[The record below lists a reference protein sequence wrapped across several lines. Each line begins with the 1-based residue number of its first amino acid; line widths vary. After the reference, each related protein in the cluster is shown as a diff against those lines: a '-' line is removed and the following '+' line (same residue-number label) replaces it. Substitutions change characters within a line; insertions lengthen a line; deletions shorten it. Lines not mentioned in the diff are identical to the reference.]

1 MKYRKL
7 GRTDISVSVVSLG
20 CWSLISDNTWG
31 SQDRNDSVG
40 AIHAALDAGINFFDT
55 AEGYGHGASEELLSE
70 VLFPSQ
76 PRESVIIASKVG
88 AQGLRPT
95 ELVRHCEDSLS
106 RLKTDY
112 IDLYQIHWP
121 NPDVPISDTLGAL
134 EQLEGEGKIRAVGVS
149 NFGRSYLEEL
159 LDAGRSE
166 SNQLCYNLLW
176 RAIEH
181 EIQPICLEN
190 EMSILCY
197 SSLCQGL
204 LTGKFASADEV
215 PESRARTRLFSK
227 DRLHSRHNQPGCE
240 EETFSAIAGIRAI
253 CESIGRPMG
262 QVALAWLLAQPGVT
276 SVIAGARSADQAGQN
291 ALAAEVELDV
301 EVIEKLDRAT
311 RKVKNYVGSNADVWQ
326 HDSRMER

>member
-7 GRTDISVSVVSLG
+7 GRTDISVSVVCMG
-20 CWSLISDNTWG
+20 CWAIISDNTWG
-31 SQDRNDSVG
+31 NQDESDSVET
-40 AIHAALDAGINFFDT
+40 IHAALDAGINFFDT
-55 AEGYGHGASEELLSE
+55 AEDYGHGASEELLGR
-70 VLFPSQ
+70 VLAEH
-76 PRESVIIASKVG
+76 PRESVVIASKVG

-95 ELVRHCEDSLS
+95 ELVWHCEDSLS

-134 EQLEGEGKIRAVGVS
+134 EQLKSDGKIRAIGVS
-149 NFGRSYLEEL
+149 NFGTSYLDEL
-159 LDAGRSE
+159 LQAGRVE
-166 SNQLCYNLLW
+166 SNQLCYSLLW

-181 EIQPICLEN
+181 EIQPICVAN
-190 EMSILCY
+190 DISILCY

-204 LTGKFASADEV
+204 LTGKFTSADEV

-227 DRLHSRHNQPGCE
+227 DRPHSRHNQPGCE
-240 EETFSAIAGIRAI
+240 EETFSAIAAIRAV
-253 CESIGRPMG
+253 CESIGRPME

-276 SVIAGARSADQAGQN
+276 SVIAGARNADQAGQN

-301 EVIEKLDRAT
+301 EVLEKLDQAT
-311 RKVKNYVGSNADVWQ
+311 AKVKNYVGVNADAWQ